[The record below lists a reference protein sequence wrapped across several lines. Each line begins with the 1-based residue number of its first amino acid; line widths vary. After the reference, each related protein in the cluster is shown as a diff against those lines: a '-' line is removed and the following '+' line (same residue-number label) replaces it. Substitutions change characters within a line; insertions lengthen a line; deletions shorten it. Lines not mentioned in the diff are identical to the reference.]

1 MKIRQL
7 KLREQ
12 NVIVA
17 PVILLQCTWN
27 FISSL
32 CLIACDNIRLRRARG
47 NGCFRS
53 LCASLCGF
61 MKLFLKN
68 ILNNNT
74 NRVLFL
80 EQALVVF
87 FGFKLL
93 YEPITWITSNF
104 EQFNPYLKYPEDH
117 VLCSRRA
124 HERCFNLSGDVV
136 APILGHLAKVYFLFL
151 FTLPMMPCFIEISSC
166 SASCCCYFYNTDVFW
181 NIWQSFQCV

>member
-17 PVILLQCTWN
+17 PVILVQCTWN

-32 CLIACDNIRLRRARG
+32 CLIACENVRLRGARR
-47 NGCFRS
+47 NGCFRR
-53 LCASLCGF
+53 LYICASLCGF
-61 MKLFLKN
+61 MKLYLKN

-74 NRVLFL
+74 NRVVFL

-93 YEPITWITSNF
+93 YQPITWITLNF
-104 EQFNPYLKYPEDH
+104 EQFNLGLNYQEDPA
-117 VLCSRRA
+117 LCSRRHTRTA
-124 HERCFNLSGDVV
+124 LSYRVTWTR
-136 APILGHLAKVYFLFL
+136 PF
-151 FTLPMMPCFIEISSC
+151 
-166 SASCCCYFYNTDVFW
+166 
-181 NIWQSFQCV
+181 